1 MKCVDGEELE
11 LINIATFS
19 NLEKVVRIMAWVVR
33 YLNCLKKVK
42 PNMDT
47 LTAEELR
54 NSEDILVKLTQAK
67 FFESEIRALQS
78 SLPIPASSTIFN
90 LAPYLD
96 EKGILRITGRLDEG
110 DYSFDEKKPI
120 IIPRQSKFTE
130 LPVKREHEN
139 VFHSGVEST
148 LVQIRRRFWVPKG
161 RQLIKKVVSKCL
173 ICRRYTAKPSTQMT
187 GQLPKDPISETPAF
201 TVCGIDFAGPIY
213 IKGENGIKKSYIAL
227 FTCAVTRAIHL
238 ELVSDMSTSTFLLA
252 FRRFLSRRGG
262 CHTIYSDNAKTFK
275 CTDKELQRLFDI
287 LENSEF
293 KNFLAAKRIS
303 WKFIVQLAPW
313 WGGFY
318 ERLVKS
324 VKEPLK
330 KILRK
335 ALLNFEEMTTILTE
349 IETIVNL
356 RPLSYVTNEI
366 GEPEILTP
374 SQFLTPGKEKAEYP
388 AHFIETIHR
397 ESTKK
402 ILIKRKEYQ
411 ATLLANLWKRW
422 KERYLFNLRSAH
434 NFTSPNLTK
443 CLKVGDV
450 VLMEGTTKSKLLW
463 DIGIITKVFQGR
475 DGLVRSCLIRKSNG
489 EYKRPV
495 QLIYP
500 LELND

>member
-1 MKCVDGEELE
+1 
-11 LINIATFS
+11 
-19 NLEKVVRIMAWVVR
+19 
-33 YLNCLKKVK
+33 
-42 PNMDT
+42 
-47 LTAEELR
+47 
-54 NSEDILVKLTQAK
+54 
-67 FFESEIRALQS
+67 
-78 SLPIPASSTIFN
+78 
-90 LAPYLD
+90 
-96 EKGILRITGRLDEG
+96 
-110 DYSFDEKKPI
+110 
-120 IIPRQSKFTE
+120 
-130 LPVKREHEN
+130 
-139 VFHSGVEST
+139 
-148 LVQIRRRFWVPKG
+148 
-161 RQLIKKVVSKCL
+161 
-173 ICRRYTAKPSTQMT
+173 
-187 GQLPKDPISETPAF
+187 
-201 TVCGIDFAGPIY
+201 
-213 IKGENGIKKSYIAL
+213 
-227 FTCAVTRAIHL
+227 
-238 ELVSDMSTSTFLLA
+238 MSTSTFLLA

-275 CTDKELQRLFDI
+275 CTDKELHRLFDI

-335 ALLNFEEMTTILTE
+335 ALLNFEEMTTILTK

-356 RPLSYVTNEI
+356 RPLSYVTDEI

-422 KERYLFNLRSAH
+422 GERYLFNLRSAY

-450 VLMEGTTKSKLLW
+450 VLMKGTTKSKLLW

-475 DGLVRSCLIRKSNG
+475 DGLVRSCLIRKFNG